1 MRIVIS
7 EFGGPEVLKVVEE
20 PSLPEPKPGEVR
32 IKVLATSAAF
42 TDVMIRKGKYPDV
55 REKPPF
61 SPGYDMV
68 GLVDSLGEGV
78 TGLQVGQRVADLTVI
93 GAYSEY
99 ICLPEDRLTPVPDG
113 LDSAEAVSLILSYI
127 TAYQMLRRIS
137 EVKKAQSI
145 LVHGAGGA
153 VGTAMLQL
161 GKTLGL
167 EMFGTASKSKHD
179 LISDLGATPIDYKS
193 EDWVERIFNY
203 KKDGIHAVFDPI
215 GGENFKNSFRVL
227 RKGGILVGYG
237 FYNAVMGKGGSIVVD
252 FLRLKLWDL
261 LPNGRSTA
269 FYSIG
274 ALRKKYPDWFTEDL
288 TTLFNLLLEG
298 RVKPVIAKCMP
309 LSEARL
315 SHELIEKAEI
325 KGKIVLTID
334 KKPA

>member
-1 MRIVIS
+1 
-7 EFGGPEVLKVVEE
+7 
-20 PSLPEPKPGEVR
+20 
-32 IKVLATSAAF
+32 
-42 TDVMIRKGKYPDV
+42 
-55 REKPPF
+55 
-61 SPGYDMV
+61 
-68 GLVDSLGEGV
+68 
-78 TGLQVGQRVADLTVI
+78 
-93 GAYSEY
+93 
-99 ICLPEDRLTPVPDG
+99 
-113 LDSAEAVSLILSYI
+113 
-127 TAYQMLRRIS
+127 MLRRIS

>member
-1 MRIVIS
+1 
-7 EFGGPEVLKVVEE
+7 
-20 PSLPEPKPGEVR
+20 
-32 IKVLATSAAF
+32 
-42 TDVMIRKGKYPDV
+42 MIRKGKYPDV

-179 LISDLGATPIDYKS
+179 LISDLGATPIDYTS

-288 TTLFNLLLEG
+288 TTLLNLLLEG
-298 RVKPVIAKCMP
+298 RINPVIAKCMP